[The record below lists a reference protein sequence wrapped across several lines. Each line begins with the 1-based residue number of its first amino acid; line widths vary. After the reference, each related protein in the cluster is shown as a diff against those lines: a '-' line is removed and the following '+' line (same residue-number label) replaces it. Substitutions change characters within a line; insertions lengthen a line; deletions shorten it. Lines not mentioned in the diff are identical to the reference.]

1 MEETETVLA
10 QAKGEAGLR
19 NGASIS
25 FGEGLVAF
33 CREGGLGYGDRPQ
46 ECQTDDENVES
57 SAVTSGV
64 ILNFLSSDYAEK
76 ETISSNPRIGIDELS
91 Q

>member
-33 CREGGLGYGDRPQ
+33 CREDGLGYGNRPQ

-57 SAVTSGV
+57 SDRVPKVGVTAVSVAG
-64 ILNFLSSDYAEK
+64 
-76 ETISSNPRIGIDELS
+76 
-91 Q
+91 